1 MYNVY
6 TSANKL
12 LTSLSKYLG
21 VLGVRQV
28 GPAYGIAM
36 KYIVGETRNILLSF
50 RLQVAFSCP
59 CHCGFLFPKW
69 KELFFHFI
77 APSRDQAKYHDGE
90 R

>member
-50 RLQVAFSCP
+50 RLQVAGCFQLPMSLWFSISQVE
-59 CHCGFLFPKW
+59 GIIFPLYRSK
-69 KELFFHFI
+69 
-77 APSRDQAKYHDGE
+77 S
-90 R
+90 